1 MSTDISL
8 GCKMILIILQSS
20 VHLLLVTS
28 HTWSHIM
35 VMMHVFLHS
44 PLCHCQS
51 HGLISVTCFWCFGLG
66 KALVKTSA
74 VCCGSQQL
82 SIFKVFCSTWSCTQC
97 QCVLICFDVLW
108 NWGFLAIAIEPSL
121 SPDEQSDVVEYR
133 QAFVEWFKIYKC
145 QFHTWDISGNELP
158 HPSPG
163 HSHLVL
169 ITHDKSTFYQ
179 NDQWQ
184 IHWGVW
190 AVRCQKQREKASL

>member
-1 MSTDISL
+1 MPVAYELVPIHTRNWASVT
-8 GCKMILIILQSS
+8 S

-74 VCCGSQQL
+74 VCCGSWQL

-97 QCVLICFDVLW
+97 QCVLIWFDLLW

-121 SPDEQSDVVEYR
+121 SPLISVNSCCSCPNSLYR
-133 QAFVEWFKIYKC
+133 LLVGTHAVSVPRDKIRYINTCKHR
-145 QFHTWDISGNELP
+145 HTEMS
-158 HPSPG
+158 
-163 HSHLVL
+163 
-169 ITHDKSTFYQ
+169 
-179 NDQWQ
+179 
-184 IHWGVW
+184 IH
-190 AVRCQKQREKASL
+190 AE